1 MTWWINNLNIWN
13 GKAIITPSPDLMI
26 ETDASMK
33 GWGAHCNGATTQ
45 GMWSSSEQK
54 MHINCLELTAAF
66 FCSESIHKNIEIQTC
81 PPSSRQYYNSGS
93 NKQNGGGG
101 HKVKS
106 SVTDNTTVVG
116 LLSTE
121 HDHSYCRTL
130 TRGTECD
137 RRQGVESI
145 PRFEQLGVEQTHF
158 SPDRRVLGSHRGRS
172 ICGQIDRAKTQIC
185 QLESRS
191 RSTGSRCS
199 DIKLGSN
206 SGVCLPSILP
216 NRQVLG
222 ENKERSSISDSR
234 HSSVAKPA
242 MVLANTD
249 IVDRPSNF
257 IATNE
262 RVVEVASR
270 GNLSAINNRA
280 ISVSRMETLRQRLKT
295 EGFSEES
302 ADLLLES
309 RRAGTQV
316 AYIGPWKKWC
326 GWCSKRKINPL
337 QATVGQLAGFLA
349 RQLKRGLEYSTI
361 NTYRSAISAFHPSIA
376 GIPVGQHPRIKQ
388 LLKGVFNRNPPA
400 PKYLVTWNVDIV
412 LKYLKNMGPNTRLNI
427 KQLSLKLA
435 MLMALTSASIHNL

>member
-1 MTWWINNLNIWN
+1 MVDKQSKNLERQSNYNAVPRSDDRNRCINEGVGGPLQ
-13 GKAIITPSPDLMI
+13 
-26 ETDASMK
+26 
-33 GWGAHCNGATTQ
+33 WGHDSGNVELLRAENAHKLSRIKSGN
-45 GMWSSSEQK
+45 
-54 MHINCLELTAAF
+54 

-93 NKQNGGGG
+93 NKQNGG

-106 SVTDNTTVVG
+106 SATDNTTVVG

-145 PRFEQLGVEQTHF
+145 PRFEQLGVEQTNF
-158 SPDRRVLGSHRGRS
+158 SPDRRVLGSHRGGS
-172 ICGQIDRAKTQIC
+172 ICGQIDRTKPQIC
-185 QLESRS
+185 QLETRS

-199 DIKLGSN
+199 DVKLGSH

-249 IVDRPSNF
+249 TVDRPSNF

-270 GNLSAINNRA
+270 GNSSAINNRA
-280 ISVSRMETLRQRLKT
+280 ISVSGMETLRQRFKT

-309 RRAGTQV
+309 HERAPRWLTQAPGQNGV
-316 AYIGPWKKWC
+316 AGAVNGKLIHFK
-326 GWCSKRKINPL
+326 PL
-337 QATVGQLAGFLA
+337 WD
-349 RQLKRGLEYSTI
+349 K
-361 NTYRSAISAFHPSIA
+361 
-376 GIPVGQHPRIKQ
+376 
-388 LLKGVFNRNPPA
+388 
-400 PKYLVTWNVDIV
+400 
-412 LKYLKNMGPNTRLNI
+412 
-427 KQLSLKLA
+427 
-435 MLMALTSASIHNL
+435 